1 VHDDIKFHT
10 DRAMSEIA
18 LAARCADHRAAD
30 AHLSLSALHL
40 ERMRELTE
48 RLARPRA
55 LSPAWQP

>member
-1 VHDDIKFHT
+1 
-10 DRAMSEIA
+10 MSEIA

-48 RLARPRA
+48 RLAAPRPLTA
-55 LSPAWQP
+55 A